1 MRIAGQEFVSM
12 LRARP
17 QGYNEEELERLTSHL
32 PGQPSGT
39 QVTVLRERRLVE
51 HLETDVKQIQEYI
64 RLGADAIASLVLG
77 GGADQLT
84 AAA

>member
-1 MRIAGQEFVSM
+1 M
-12 LRARP
+12 
-17 QGYNEEELERLTSHL
+17 
-32 PGQPSGT
+32 
-39 QVTVLRERRLVE
+39 
-51 HLETDVKQIQEYI
+51 KQIQECI